1 MHKKEGKNSPLKFAG
16 PAKFAK
22 TIHFLG
28 SQIDIFSTLVAL
40 WLARLLR
47 SFTIF
52 NLCVFSGIATVSDY
66 CQGVHSFS
74 IVGSLLELLLLLV
87 DEPVIN
93 NPFGEVVLQRG
104 GAIEEEQ
111 SDPRNSV
118 QKKIKTSQW
127 AIRIFQLLGL
137 LSVCLTTRR
146 PAQLPV
152 LDDAAVAA
160 VVAAIRA
167 KNTGFYN

>member
-16 PAKFAK
+16 PANFAK

-28 SQIDIFSTLVAL
+28 FQIDIFSTLVAL

-74 IVGSLLELLLLLV
+74 IVGSLLELLLLLLV

-93 NPFGEVVLQRG
+93 NPLGEVVLQRG

-118 QKKIKTSQW
+118 QKKIKTSQ
-127 AIRIFQLLGL
+127 
-137 LSVCLTTRR
+137 
-146 PAQLPV
+146 
-152 LDDAAVAA
+152 
-160 VVAAIRA
+160 
-167 KNTGFYN
+167 

>member
-1 MHKKEGKNSPLKFAG
+1 MHKKGGKNSPLKFAG

-28 SQIDIFSTLVAL
+28 SQIDIFSNGRVAL
-40 WLARLLR
+40 WLARLLLR

-118 QKKIKTSQW
+118 QKKIKTSQ
-127 AIRIFQLLGL
+127 
-137 LSVCLTTRR
+137 
-146 PAQLPV
+146 
-152 LDDAAVAA
+152 
-160 VVAAIRA
+160 
-167 KNTGFYN
+167 

>member
-1 MHKKEGKNSPLKFAG
+1 MHKKEGKNSLLKFAAG

-40 WLARLLR
+40 WLARILR

-118 QKKIKTSQW
+118 QKKIKTSQ
-127 AIRIFQLLGL
+127 
-137 LSVCLTTRR
+137 
-146 PAQLPV
+146 
-152 LDDAAVAA
+152 
-160 VVAAIRA
+160 
-167 KNTGFYN
+167 